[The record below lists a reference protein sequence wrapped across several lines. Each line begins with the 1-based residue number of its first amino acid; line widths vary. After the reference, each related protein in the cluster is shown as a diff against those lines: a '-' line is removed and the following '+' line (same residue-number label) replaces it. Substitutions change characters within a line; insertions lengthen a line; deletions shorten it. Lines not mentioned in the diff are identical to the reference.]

1 MKTTPMNEKLYDY
14 VMDHNFSIHPVLKKV
29 SEFTSKRSDKNM
41 EISEDQGVFL
51 YQCMRMMNPKRVF
64 ELGTFTGHS
73 AISMALGLNDEAKL
87 FSIDIDRDIQEIA
100 GNFLSET
107 GKEKNVDFLCG
118 NGSEKLEELL
128 KTYGES
134 SFDFGFIDADKENYE
149 SYYEIALKLIR
160 PGGFIAADNV
170 IWDARVIDSPEDHA
184 STKALVRFNEKVKK
198 DPRVEAGMLHIADG
212 IYLIRKK

>member
-41 EISEDQGVFL
+41 EISEDQAVFL

-100 GNFLSET
+100 KNFLSET

-118 NGSEKLEELL
+118 NGSEKLQELL
-128 KTYGES
+128 ETYGES